1 MLIHNGLRGAGDP
14 DEVRRLLG
22 PGGHLLCVEADVS
35 GLAIPPE
42 ATVEADLERCWVDWG
57 SP

>member
-1 MLIHNGLRGAGDP
+1 VPAILTRCAGCWA
-14 DEVRRLLG
+14 R
-22 PGGHLLCVEADVS
+22 GGHLLCVEADVS

>member
-1 MLIHNGLRGAGDP
+1 M
-14 DEVRRLLG
+14 
-22 PGGHLLCVEADVS
+22 CVEADVS

-42 ATVEADLERCWVDWG
+42 ATVEADLERYWVDWG